1 MNAFISRHA
10 STRAQ
15 QRGVPPLILDWL
27 LDYGAQEFDGHGGI
41 VRYFNNEALRDLERQ
56 VGHAPVAR
64 LSEYLRC
71 YLVESST
78 DGGVITVGKRHAAR
92 TIRRK

>member
-1 MNAFISRHA
+1 MTTDISRHA

-15 QRGVPPLILDWL
+15 QRGVPPLILNWL
-27 LDYGAQEFDGHGGI
+27 LDYGAQEFDGRGGV
-41 VRYFNNEALRDLERQ
+41 VRYFDNKSVRHLERE

-71 YLVESST
+71 YLVESAR
-78 DGGVITVGKRHAAR
+78 DGGVITVGKRHSAK